1 MEDDPLFR
9 RTRQHAEKRL
19 VFHSGQSDSARL
31 ELIKEFVRLEREMLQ
46 RYHLKGDSGLRLTRA
61 RSIIIDVLIQNL
73 FDYALRV
80 AEESLMKIKPMAVLA
95 TGGYGR
101 GELSPHSDI
110 DLMFLYSR
118 NSMGKSLDLLKETMT
133 KEILYPLWD
142 TGMKVGHASREVK
155 EALVEAQKDIRNKNS
170 MLDARYICGDRKI
183 AKKFIAKF
191 LKHCRKRKPGEYL
204 NELLSHQQERR
215 QEKGNTVFLQAPDL
229 KNGVGGLRD
238 YQGVLWMTK
247 VKFEDDPLPSLTKR
261 GYLNENEAKSYQE
274 AYSFLLRVRNELHFR
289 SKRPVDI
296 LHLEKQPEVALGLGY
311 NDEDIFPRVEKF
323 MGDFYARASTIN
335 QLSSLLEQRL
345 IRATSGSTASLSFRS
360 VLSAYRASPVEKVDG
375 FDLQDGELSSENE
388 NIFDEDPERIIR
400 LFRHSQRLSAKLSP
414 SLRSL
419 VRNRLS
425 LIDASLINC
434 PAANVSF
441 RSILQEIG
449 NVAPILME
457 MHDLGVLG
465 RFVPEFGRLT
475 CKVQH
480 DLYHRFTADVHV
492 LRCIDI
498 LDQIF
503 KGNRTGSMP
512 YLEALR
518 KNEVPGLLYLILFI
532 HDLGK
537 DKGPKGHCERGVE
550 LGKTLMQRLGI
561 SEEMHDRVLFVVR
574 NHLEMVRFANKF
586 DLDDPEVIDS
596 FAAFVEGEQR
606 LRFLYVH
613 TYCDANGTAPDLWNS
628 HKEELHT
635 HLFSNTM
642 KVLEGKRA
650 RKDPNEL
657 RDSFKNL
664 EVPNVSKETILQHLE
679 LVPERYFSHTG
690 REEVGLHIEMASKYD
705 QQSRPSEKP
714 AVSWRNDLRRTL
726 TIVDVVVTD
735 QPGLFEKITGALAIT
750 GLNILGAR
758 AITREDDLAID
769 VFYVEGEN
777 GGIVEDVSIRQSFET
792 SLESFLAGKDCPIEQ
807 IAAHRKKSEKAK
819 TFASSD
825 KFGAKIPPQVDVY
838 RDISLG
844 RTIVEVRAA
853 DRVGLLHLIA
863 KHIADAGFSIH
874 FARIAT
880 EQSVAT
886 DVFNIEPLQKG
897 TIPSPVPFW
906 IYAKVWGN
914 LYTKENTTTKYSF
927 LSNLLSLFLISK
939 RKN

>member
-31 ELIKEFVRLEREMLQ
+31 ELIKEFVRLEKEMLH

-61 RSIIIDVLIQNL
+61 RAITMDVLIQNL
-73 FDYALRV
+73 FAYALKV
-80 AEESLMKIKPMAVLA
+80 AEESLVRVKPMCVLA

-110 DLMFLYSR
+110 DLMFLYPRS
-118 NSMGKSLDLLKETMT
+118 SMGKSLDLLKETMT

-142 TGMKVGHASREVK
+142 TGMKVGHASREIK
-155 EALVEAQKDIRNKNS
+155 EALVEAQRDIRNKNS

-183 AKKFIAKF
+183 ARKFIAKF
-191 LKHCRKRKPGEYL
+191 LRHCRKRKPGDYL
-204 NELLSHQQERR
+204 NELLGHQEERR
-215 QEKGNTVFLQAPDL
+215 NEKGDTVFLQAPDL

-247 VKFEDDPLPSLTKR
+247 VKFEDDALGSLVKK
-261 GYLNENEAKSYQE
+261 GYFNENESNSFQE

-289 SKRPVDI
+289 SKRPVDV
-296 LHLEKQPEVALGLGY
+296 LHLEKQPDVALGLGY
-311 NDEDIFPRVEKF
+311 TDEEIFPRVEKF
-323 MGDFYARASTIN
+323 MGDFYARANTIH
-335 QLSSLLEQRL
+335 QLSNLLEQRL
-345 IRATSGSTASLSFRS
+345 VRSTSGNTASISFRS
-360 VLSAYRASPVEKVDG
+360 VLQAYRASPSEKVDG
-375 FDLQDGELSSENE
+375 FELQDGELHTDDNHV
-388 NIFDEDPERIIR
+388 FDEDPERIIR

-425 LIDASLINC
+425 LIDASLINSSS
-434 PAANVSF
+434 ANVSF
-441 RSILQEIG
+441 RSILQEVG
-449 NVAPILME
+449 NVAPTLME

-503 KGNRTGSMP
+503 QGKRKGAHH

-537 DKGPKGHCERGVE
+537 DRGPKGHCERGVE

-561 SEEMHDRVLFVVR
+561 SEEMHDRILFVVR

-596 FAAFVEGEQR
+596 FASFSEGEQR

-635 HLFSNTM
+635 HLFTNTM
-642 KVLEGKRA
+642 RVLEGKRA

-664 EVPNVSKETILQHLE
+664 EVKGVSKESILEHLDQ
-679 LVPERYFSHTG
+679 VPVRYFSHTG
-690 REEVGLHIEMASKYD
+690 REEVALHIGMVEEYCNKG
-705 QQSRPSEKP
+705 KP
-714 AVSWRNDLRRTL
+714 NEQPVVSWRNDLRRTM
-726 TIVDVVVTD
+726 TVVDVVITD
-735 QPGLFEKITGALAIT
+735 QTGLFEKITGALAVT
-750 GLNILGAR
+750 GLNILGSR
-758 AITREDDLAID
+758 AITRQDELAID

-777 GGIVEDVSIRQSFET
+777 GGIVEDSTIRGFFEDT
-792 SLESFLAGKDCPIEQ
+792 LESFLTGKDCPTEQ
-807 IAAHRKKSEKAK
+807 ISAHRKKKEKSK
-819 TFASSD
+819 TFSTTD
-825 KFGAKIPPQVDVY
+825 KFGTTIPPQVDVY

-853 DRVGLLHLIA
+853 DRIGLLHLIS
-863 KHIADAGFSIH
+863 KYIAEAGFSIL

-880 EQSVAT
+880 EQGIAT
-886 DVFNIEPLQKG
+886 DVFNIEPLDKG
-897 TIPSPVPFW
+897 TVPSPRTFLDLREKLGK
-906 IYAKVWGN
+906 ALHEG
-914 LYTKENTTTKYSF
+914 KYYHEV
-927 LSNLLSLFLISK
+927 
-939 RKN
+939 

>member
-80 AEESLMKIKPMAVLA
+80 AEESLVKIKPMAVLA

-118 NSMGKSLDLLKETMT
+118 SSMGKSLDLLKETMT

-155 EALVEAQKDIRNKNS
+155 EALIEAQKDIRNKNS

-183 AKKFIAKF
+183 AKKFITKF

-247 VKFEDDPLPSLTKR
+247 VKFEDDPLPSLIKR

-323 MGDFYARASTIN
+323 MGDFYARASTIH

-388 NIFDEDPERIIR
+388 KIFDEDPERIIR

-449 NVAPILME
+449 NVAPTLME

-503 KGNRTGSMP
+503 KGNRPGAEP

-635 HLFSNTM
+635 HLFNNTM

-664 EVPNVSKETILQHLE
+664 EVPNVPKETILQHLE

-705 QQSRPSEKP
+705 QQSRPLEKP
-714 AVSWRNDLRRTL
+714 VVSWRNDLRRTL

-777 GGIVEDVSIRQSFET
+777 GGIVEDVSIRQSFEN
-792 SLESFLAGKDCPIEQ
+792 SLESFLVGKDCPIEQ

-819 TFASSD
+819 TFATSD

-886 DVFNIEPLQKG
+886 DVFNIEPLEKG
-897 TIPSPVPFW
+897 TIPAPRTYLDLRESLGQ
-906 IYAKVWGN
+906 ALHEG
-914 LYTKENTTTKYSF
+914 KYYHEV
-927 LSNLLSLFLISK
+927 
-939 RKN
+939 

>member
-19 VFHSGQSDSARL
+19 VFHSGQSDSSRL
-31 ELIKEFVRLEREMLQ
+31 EMIKEFVRLEKEMLH
-46 RYHLKGDSGLRLTRA
+46 RYHLKGDSGLRLTCARA
-61 RSIIIDVLIQNL
+61 IIIDVLIQNL
-73 FDYALRV
+73 FTYALKV
-80 AEESLMKIKPMAVLA
+80 AEESLVKIKPMSILA

-110 DLMFLYSR
+110 DLMFLYPKS
-118 NSMGKSLDLLKETMT
+118 SMGKTLDLLKETMT

-142 TGMKVGHASREVK
+142 TGMKVGHASREIN
-155 EALVEAQKDIRNKNS
+155 EALTEAQRDIRNKNS

-183 AKKFIAKF
+183 AKRFISKF
-191 LKHCRKRKPGEYL
+191 LRYCRKKKPGDYL
-204 NELLSHQQERR
+204 NEVLEHQKLRR
-215 QEKGNTVFLQAPDL
+215 QEKGGTVYLQAPDI
-229 KNGVGGLRD
+229 KNGMGGLRD
-238 YQGVLWMTK
+238 YQGGLWMAK
-247 VKFEDDPLPSLTKR
+247 VKFEDDALKSLVKR

-289 SKRPVDI
+289 SKRPVDV

-323 MGDFYARASTIN
+323 MGDFYARVSTIH
-335 QLSSLLEQRL
+335 QLSNLLEQRL
-345 IRATSGSTASLSFRS
+345 VRSTSGNTASISFKS
-360 VLSAYRASPVEKVDG
+360 VLHAYRSSPPEQVDG
-375 FDLQDGELSSENE
+375 FELQDGELHTDNQVV
-388 NIFDEDPERIIR
+388 FDEEPERLLR

-425 LIDASLINC
+425 LIDAGLINSTS
-434 PAANVSF
+434 ANVTF
-441 RSILQEIG
+441 RSILQEVG
-449 NVAPILME
+449 NVAPTLIE

-465 RFVPEFGRLT
+465 RFIPEFGRLT

-480 DLYHRFTADVHV
+480 DLYHRFTADIHV
-492 LRCIDI
+492 LRCIEI
-498 LDQIF
+498 LDQVF
-503 KGNRTGSMP
+503 QGTRKGSAP

-550 LGKTLMQRLGI
+550 LGKTLMERLGI

-596 FAAFVEGEQR
+596 FASFVEGEQR

-635 HLFSNTM
+635 HLFSNTL
-642 KVLEGKRA
+642 KVLDGKRA
-650 RKDPNEL
+650 RKDPSEL
-657 RDSFKNL
+657 RDSFKDL
-664 EVPNVSKETILQHLE
+664 EVHGVSKESILEHLDQ
-679 LVPERYFSHTG
+679 VPVRYFSHTG
-690 REEVGLHIEMASKYD
+690 REEVALHIDMVDQYSKNGKD
-705 QQSRPSEKP
+705 KNHPI
-714 AVSWRNDLRRTL
+714 VSWRNDLRRTL
-726 TIVDVVVTD
+726 TVVDVVITD
-735 QPGLFEKITGALAIT
+735 RPGLFEKITGALAVT

-758 AITREDDLAID
+758 AVTRQDDLAID

-777 GGIVEDVSIRQSFET
+777 GGIVEDPTIREFFENTLTSFI
-792 SLESFLAGKDCPIEQ
+792 SDQDCPEQ
-807 IAAHRKKSEKAK
+807 QISAHRKKKEKSK
-819 TFASSD
+819 TFSTSD
-825 KFGAKIPPQVDVY
+825 KFGATIPPQVDVY

-853 DRVGLLHLIA
+853 DRIGLLHLLS
-863 KHIADAGFSIH
+863 KHIADAGFNIL

-880 EQSVAT
+880 EQGIAT
-886 DVFNIEPLQKG
+886 DIFNIEPLDK
-897 TIPSPVPFW
+897 SSVPAPRAFLDLREKLGE
-906 IYAKVWGN
+906 ALHEG
-914 LYTKENTTTKYSF
+914 KYYHEV
-927 LSNLLSLFLISK
+927 
-939 RKN
+939 

>member
-19 VFHSGQSDSARL
+19 VFHSGQSDSNRL
-31 ELIKEFVRLEREMLQ
+31 ELIKEFIRLEKEMLH

-61 RSIIIDVLIQNL
+61 RAIIMDVLIQNL
-73 FDYALRV
+73 FSYALRV
-80 AEESLMKIKPMAVLA
+80 AEESLVRIKPMCVLA

-118 NSMGKSLDLLKETMT
+118 NSMGKSLELLKETMT

-142 TGMKVGHASREVK
+142 TGMKVGHASREIK
-155 EALVEAQKDIRNKNS
+155 EALTEAQKDIRNKNS
-170 MLDARYICGDRKI
+170 MLDARYICGDKKI
-183 AKKFIAKF
+183 AQKFIAKF
-191 LKHCRKRKPGEYL
+191 LKHCRKHRPGDYL
-204 NELLSHQQERR
+204 KELFDHQKARR
-215 QEKGNTVFLQAPDL
+215 LEKGDTVFLQAPDL

-238 YQGVLWMTK
+238 YQGVLWMAK
-247 VKFEDDPLPSLTKR
+247 VKFEDDPHLALVRKR
-261 GYLNENEAKSYQE
+261 YLNEHESKSFQE

-296 LHLEKQPEVALGLGY
+296 LHLEKQPDVALGLGY
-311 NDEDIFPRVEKF
+311 TDEDIFPRVEKF
-323 MGDFYARASTIN
+323 MGDYYARANTIH
-335 QLSSLLEQRL
+335 QLSNLLEQRL
-345 IRATSGSTASLSFRS
+345 LRSTIGSTASISFRS
-360 VLSAYRASPVEKVDG
+360 VLNAYRAAPVEKVDG
-375 FDLQDGELSSENE
+375 FDLHSGEISSENQKL
-388 NIFDEDPERIIR
+388 FDEDPERILRI
-400 LFRHSQRLSAKLSP
+400 FRHSQRLAAKLSP

-425 LIDASLINC
+425 LIDGTLINS
-434 PAANVSF
+434 PSANVTF
-441 RSILQEIG
+441 RSILQEVG
-449 NVAPILME
+449 NVAPTLIE

-465 RFVPEFGRLT
+465 RFIPEFGRLT

-492 LRCIDI
+492 LRCIEI

-503 KGNRTGSMP
+503 QGNRPGTES

-537 DKGPKGHCERGVE
+537 DRGPKGHCERGVE
-550 LGKTLMQRLGI
+550 LGISLMHRLGI

-596 FAAFVEGEQR
+596 FASFAEGEQR

-635 HLFSNTM
+635 QLYTNTM
-642 KVLEGKRA
+642 KVLEGQRA

-657 RDSFKNL
+657 RDSFKDLTVQGITKESIL
-664 EVPNVSKETILQHLE
+664 EHLE
-679 LVPERYFSHTG
+679 KVPLRYFSHTG
-690 REEVGLHIEMASKYD
+690 REEVALHIDMVEKFSNKG
-705 QQSRPSEKP
+705 RPNNQP
-714 AVSWRNDLRRTL
+714 VVSWRNDLRRAMTV
-726 TIVDVVVTD
+726 VDVVITD
-735 QPGLFEKITGALAIT
+735 QPGLFEKITGALAVT

-758 AITREDDLAID
+758 AITRKDHLAID

-777 GGIVEDVSIRQSFET
+777 GGIVEDSTIRSFFEDT
-792 SLESFLAGKDCPIEQ
+792 LESFLSGKDCPTEQ
-807 IAAHRKKSEKAK
+807 ISAHRKKKEKSK
-819 TFASSD
+819 TFSTSD
-825 KFGAKIPPQVDVY
+825 KFGATIPPQVDVY

-863 KHIADAGFSIH
+863 KLIADSGFSIL

-880 EQSVAT
+880 EQGIAT
-886 DVFNIEPLQKG
+886 DVFNIEPLDKD
-897 TIPSPVPFW
+897 TVPSPSTFLDLREKLGK
-906 IYAKVWGN
+906 ALHEG
-914 LYTKENTTTKYSF
+914 KYYHEV
-927 LSNLLSLFLISK
+927 
-939 RKN
+939 

>member
-31 ELIKEFVRLEREMLQ
+31 ELIKEFVRLEKEMLH

-61 RSIIIDVLIQNL
+61 RAITMDVLIQNL
-73 FDYALRV
+73 FAYALKV
-80 AEESLMKIKPMAVLA
+80 AEESLVRVKPMCVLA

-110 DLMFLYSR
+110 DLMFLYPRS
-118 NSMGKSLDLLKETMT
+118 SMGKSLDLLKETMT

-142 TGMKVGHASREVK
+142 TGMKVGHASREMK
-155 EALVEAQKDIRNKNS
+155 EALVEAQRDIRNKNS

-183 AKKFIAKF
+183 ARKFIAKF
-191 LKHCRKRKPGEYL
+191 LRHCRKRKPGDYL
-204 NELLSHQQERR
+204 NELLGHQEERR
-215 QEKGNTVFLQAPDL
+215 REKGDTVFLQAPDL

-238 YQGVLWMTK
+238 YQGVLWMAK
-247 VKFEDDPLPSLTKR
+247 VKFEDDALGSLVNR
-261 GYLNENEAKSYQE
+261 GYLNESEVNSFQE

-296 LHLEKQPEVALGLGY
+296 LHLEKQPDVALGLGY
-311 NDEDIFPRVEKF
+311 SDEDIFPRVEKF
-323 MGDFYARASTIN
+323 MGDFYARANTIH
-335 QLSSLLEQRL
+335 QLSNLLEQRL
-345 IRATSGSTASLSFRS
+345 VRSTSGNTASISFRS
-360 VLSAYRASPVEKVDG
+360 VIQAYRASPSEKVDG
-375 FDLQDGELSSENE
+375 FELQDGELHTDDNH
-388 NIFDEDPERIIR
+388 IFDDDPERIIR

-414 SLRSL
+414 SLRSM

-425 LIDASLINC
+425 LIDASLINSSS
-434 PAANVSF
+434 ANVSF

-449 NVAPILME
+449 NVASTLME

-503 KGNRTGSMP
+503 QGKRKGTKH

-537 DKGPKGHCERGVE
+537 DRGPKGHCERGVE
-550 LGKTLMQRLGI
+550 LGKTLMERLGI
-561 SEEMHDRVLFVVR
+561 SEEMHDRILFVVR

-596 FAAFVEGEQR
+596 FASFSEGEQR

-635 HLFSNTM
+635 HLFTNTM
-642 KVLEGKRA
+642 RVLEGKRA

-664 EVPNVSKETILQHLE
+664 DVKGVSKESILEHLDQ
-679 LVPERYFSHTG
+679 VPVRYFSHTG
-690 REEVGLHIEMASKYD
+690 REEVALHIGMVEAYYRKKKAND
-705 QQSRPSEKP
+705 QPV
-714 AVSWRNDLRRTL
+714 VSWRNDLRRTM
-726 TIVDVVVTD
+726 TVVDVVITD
-735 QPGLFEKITGALAIT
+735 QTGLFEKITGALAVT

-758 AITREDDLAID
+758 AITRQDELAID

-777 GGIVEDVSIRQSFET
+777 GGIVEDSTIRGFFEDT
-792 SLESFLAGKDCPIEQ
+792 LKSFLTGKDCPTEQ
-807 IAAHRKKSEKAK
+807 ISAHRKKKEKSK
-819 TFASSD
+819 TFSTTD
-825 KFGAKIPPQVDVY
+825 KFGTTIPPQVDVY

-853 DRVGLLHLIA
+853 DRIGLLHLIS
-863 KHIADAGFSIH
+863 KHIAEAGFSIL

-880 EQSVAT
+880 EQGIAT
-886 DVFNIEPLQKG
+886 DVFNIEPLDKS
-897 TIPSPVPFW
+897 TVPSPRTFLDLREKLGK
-906 IYAKVWGN
+906 ALHEG
-914 LYTKENTTTKYSF
+914 KYYHEV
-927 LSNLLSLFLISK
+927 
-939 RKN
+939 

>member
-1 MEDDPLFR
+1 MQMLHSMEDDPLFR

-31 ELIKEFVRLEREMLQ
+31 KLIKEFVRLEREMLY
-46 RYHLKGDSGLRLTRA
+46 RYHLKGDSGIRLTRA
-61 RSIIIDVLIQNL
+61 RAIIMDVLIQNL
-73 FDYALRV
+73 FSYALKV
-80 AEESLMKIKPMAVLA
+80 AEESLVRLKPMCVLA

-110 DLMFLYSR
+110 DIMFLYPRS
-118 NSMGKSLDLLKETMT
+118 SMGKPLDLLKETMT

-155 EALVEAQKDIRNKNS
+155 EALIEAQKDIRNKNS
-170 MLDARYICGDRKI
+170 MLDARYICGDRNV
-183 AKKFIAKF
+183 AKKFTTKF
-191 LKHCRKRKPGEYL
+191 LKHCRKRKPGDYL
-204 NELLSHQQERR
+204 DELLKHQKARR
-215 QEKGNTVFLQAPDL
+215 LEKGDTVFLQAPDL

-247 VKFEDDPLPSLTKR
+247 VKFENNALESLVKR
-261 GYLNENEAKSYQE
+261 GYLNEHEAKSFQE

-311 NDEDIFPRVEKF
+311 LDEEIFSRVEKF
-323 MGDFYARASTIN
+323 MGDFYARANTIH
-335 QLSSLLEQRL
+335 QLSNLLEQRL
-345 IRATSGSTASLSFRS
+345 VRANSGNTASISFRS
-360 VLSAYRASPVEKVDG
+360 VLYAYRSSLYEKVDG
-375 FDLQDGELSSENE
+375 FDHQAGELNTENQQV
-388 NIFDEDPERIIR
+388 FDEDPERILR
-400 LFRHSQRLSAKLSP
+400 LFRHSQRLSARLSP

-425 LIDASLINC
+425 LIDAGLINS
-434 PAANVSF
+434 PSANVTF
-441 RSILQEIG
+441 RSILQEVG
-449 NVAPILME
+449 NVAPTLME

-492 LRCIDI
+492 LRCIEI

-503 KGNRTGSMP
+503 QGKRSGSQH
-512 YLEALR
+512 YLDALR

-537 DKGPKGHCERGVE
+537 DRGPKGHCERGVE
-550 LGKTLMQRLGI
+550 LGKTLLQRLGI

-596 FAAFVEGEQR
+596 FAAFSEGEQR

-635 HLFSNTM
+635 HLFTNTM
-642 KVLEGKRA
+642 KVLKGKRA
-650 RKDPNEL
+650 RKNPDEL
-657 RDSFKNL
+657 RDSFKDL
-664 EVPNVSKETILQHLE
+664 EIKGVSKESILEHLDQ
-679 LVPERYFSHTG
+679 VPVRYFSHTG
-690 REEVGLHIEMASKYD
+690 REEVSLHIDMVHRYNNTN
-705 QQSRPSEKP
+705 RPSDRP
-714 AVSWRNDLRRTL
+714 VVSWRNDLRRTM
-726 TIVDVVVTD
+726 TVVDVVITD
-735 QPGLFEKITGALAIT
+735 QTGLFEKITGALAVT

-758 AITREDDLAID
+758 AITRNDQLAID

-777 GGIVEDVSIRQSFET
+777 GGIVEDPTIRSFFEDT
-792 SLESFLAGKDCPIEQ
+792 LESFLAGKDCPTEQ
-807 IAAHRKKSEKAK
+807 ISAHRRKMEKSK
-819 TFASSD
+819 TFSTND
-825 KFGAKIPPQVDVY
+825 KFGETIPPQIDVY

-853 DRVGLLHLIA
+853 DRIGLLHLIA
-863 KHIADAGFSIH
+863 KHIADAGFSIL

-880 EQSVAT
+880 EQGIAT
-886 DVFNIEPLQKG
+886 DIFNIETVEKG
-897 TIPSPVPFW
+897 VVPSPRTFLDLRERLGK
-906 IYAKVWGN
+906 ALHEG
-914 LYTKENTTTKYSF
+914 KYYHEV
-927 LSNLLSLFLISK
+927 
-939 RKN
+939 

>member
-19 VFHSGQSDSARL
+19 VFHSGQSDTARL
-31 ELIKEFVRLEREMLQ
+31 QDIKEFVRLEKEMLQ

-73 FDYALRV
+73 FSYALRV
-80 AEESLMKIKPMAVLA
+80 AEESLVRIKPMCVLA

-101 GELSPHSDI
+101 GELNPHSDI
-110 DLMFLYSR
+110 DLMFLYPRS
-118 NSMGKSLDLLKETMT
+118 SMGKSLDLLKETMT

-155 EALVEAQKDIRNKNS
+155 EALIEAQRDIRNKNS
-170 MLDARYICGDRKI
+170 MLDARYICGDRKV
-183 AKKFIAKF
+183 AQKFITKF
-191 LKHCRKRKPGEYL
+191 LKHCRKRKPGDYL
-204 NELLSHQQERR
+204 SELHEHQQARR
-215 QEKGNTVFLQAPDL
+215 LEKGNTVFLQAPDL

-247 VKFEDDPLPSLTKR
+247 VKFEDDDPIASLIKR
-261 GYLNENEAKSYQE
+261 RYLNEHEAKSFQE

-289 SKRPVDI
+289 SKRPVDV

-311 NDEDIFPRVEKF
+311 KDEDIFPRVEKF
-323 MGDFYARASTIN
+323 MGDFYSRYNTIH
-335 QLSSLLEQRL
+335 QLSNLLEQRL
-345 IRATSGSTASLSFRS
+345 LRSTSGNTGSISFRS
-360 VLSAYRASPVEKVDG
+360 VLNAYRASPSEKVDG
-375 FDLQDGELSSENE
+375 FDLQNGELHTDNRK
-388 NIFDEDPERIIR
+388 IFDEDPERILR
-400 LFRHSQRLSAKLSP
+400 LFRHSQRLSVPFSP

-419 VRNRLS
+419 IRNRLS
-425 LIDASLINC
+425 LIDASLINSSS
-434 PAANVSF
+434 ANVTF
-441 RSILQEIG
+441 RSILQEVG
-449 NVAPILME
+449 NVAPTLME

-465 RFVPEFGRLT
+465 RFIPEFGRLT

-492 LRCIDI
+492 LRCIEI
-498 LDQIF
+498 LDQVF
-503 KGNRTGSMP
+503 QGKRPGSEH

-537 DKGPKGHCERGVE
+537 DRGPKGHCERGVE

-561 SEEMHDRVLFVVR
+561 SEEMHDRVLFVVL

-596 FAAFVEGEQR
+596 FASFSEGEQR

-613 TYCDANGTAPDLWNS
+613 TYCDANGTAADLWNS

-635 HLFSNTM
+635 QLFTNTM

-657 RDSFKNL
+657 RESFKDL
-664 EVPNVSKETILQHLE
+664 EVSGVPRESILEHLDQ
-679 LVPERYFSHTG
+679 VPVRYFSHTG
-690 REEVGLHIEMASKYD
+690 REEAALHIDMV
-705 QQSRPSEKP
+705 QQYSSLGRSATRPV
-714 AVSWRNDLRRTL
+714 VSWRNDLRRTM
-726 TIVDVVVTD
+726 TVVDVVITD
-735 QPGLFEKITGALAIT
+735 QTGLFEKITGALAVT

-758 AITREDDLAID
+758 AITRNDGLAID

-777 GGIVEDVSIRQSFET
+777 GGIVEDSTIRSFFEDT
-792 SLESFLAGKDCPIEQ
+792 LESFLSGKDCPSEQ
-807 IAAHRKKSEKAK
+807 ITTHRKKKEKSK
-819 TFASSD
+819 TFSTTD
-825 KFGAKIPPQVDVY
+825 KFGATIPPQVDVY

-853 DRVGLLHLIA
+853 DRIGLLHLIS
-863 KHIADAGFSIH
+863 KHIADAGFSIL

-880 EQSVAT
+880 EQGIAT
-886 DVFNIEPLQKG
+886 DVFNIEPLEKG
-897 TIPSPVPFW
+897 SVPSSRTFLDLREK
-906 IYAKVWGN
+906 IGKA
-914 LYTKENTTTKYSF
+914 LYEGKYYHEV
-927 LSNLLSLFLISK
+927 
-939 RKN
+939 

>member
-80 AEESLMKIKPMAVLA
+80 AEESLVKIKPMAVLA

-118 NSMGKSLDLLKETMT
+118 SSMGKSLDLLKETMT

-183 AKKFIAKF
+183 AKKFITKF

-247 VKFEDDPLPSLTKR
+247 VKFEDDPLPSLIKR

-323 MGDFYARASTIN
+323 MGDFYARASTIH

-449 NVAPILME
+449 NVAPTLME

-503 KGNRTGSMP
+503 KGNTPGAEP

-705 QQSRPSEKP
+705 QQSRPLEKP
-714 AVSWRNDLRRTL
+714 VVSWRNDLRRTL
-726 TIVDVVVTD
+726 TIVDVVVKD

-777 GGIVEDVSIRQSFET
+777 GGIVEDVNIRQSFET

-819 TFASSD
+819 TFATSD
-825 KFGAKIPPQVDVY
+825 KFGARIPPQVDVY

-886 DVFNIEPLQKG
+886 DVFNIEPLEKG
-897 TIPSPVPFW
+897 TIPSPRTFLDLRESLGQ
-906 IYAKVWGN
+906 ALHEG
-914 LYTKENTTTKYSF
+914 KYYHEV
-927 LSNLLSLFLISK
+927 
-939 RKN
+939 